1 MIYNNFRSVRETGLE
16 PASAYCTHEPE
27 SCASANSAIPAED
40 GGQGWIRTT
49 EANSGRFTVCSLWPL
64 GNLPICFPLNPKGGA
79 GDGTRTRNLLI
90 TNQLLCQLSY
100 ASTKLFPYTAGGSDP
115 GKVATRKGLEP
126 STSSVT
132 GWRSNQLSYRAKWL
146 WAFRDLNPGPTGYEP
161 AALTN

>member
-1 MIYNNFRSVRETGLE
+1 MKLVS
-16 PASAYCTHEPE
+16 
-27 SCASANSAIPAED
+27 
-40 GGQGWIRTT
+40 
-49 EANSGRFTVCSLWPL
+49 PL
-64 GNLPICFPLNPKGGA
+64 SKENGA

-100 ASTKLFPYTAGGSDP
+100 ASTKLLCVQVQ

-126 STSSVT
+126 STSNVT
-132 GWRSNQLSYRAKWL
+132 GWRSNQLSYRATKV